1 MVPPPASGSLER
13 ARLQEAQHSKT
24 RVPRYIVRI
33 DKPGHDRCCRA
44 LAARAPLLTTF
55 SMTNPWQL
63 AKCAEEVQKILREMD
78 SCQDET
84 GAIADAELKEF
95 TAKLQKARDH
105 IRARIR
111 SFNKSFRLKIT
122 KGCSSS
128 TGATVIALD

>member
-1 MVPPPASGSLER
+1 
-13 ARLQEAQHSKT
+13 
-24 RVPRYIVRI
+24 
-33 DKPGHDRCCRA
+33 
-44 LAARAPLLTTF
+44 
-55 SMTNPWQL
+55 MTNPWQL

-111 SFNKSFRLKIT
+111 SFNKSFRLKIA